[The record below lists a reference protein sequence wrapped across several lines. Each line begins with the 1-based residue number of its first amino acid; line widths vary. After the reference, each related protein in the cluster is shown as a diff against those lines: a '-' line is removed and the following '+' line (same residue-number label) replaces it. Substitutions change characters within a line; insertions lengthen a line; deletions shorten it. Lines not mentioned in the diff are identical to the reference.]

1 MFSLISNLKVF
12 FFLAVITRYIS
23 TQIKMDAVFIFQ
35 QEFYFVC
42 NGHLF
47 LEDHLMGELSLA
59 EAEDV
64 LHISLQHGGIGV
76 LGNHLQNLLVDGSLK
91 NKDK

>member
-1 MFSLISNLKVF
+1 M
-12 FFLAVITRYIS
+12 
-23 TQIKMDAVFIFQ
+23 FIFQ

-76 LGNHLQNLLVDGSLK
+76 LGNINQCIHYDHHPVLYITLHITLIQ
-91 NKDK
+91 

>member
-1 MFSLISNLKVF
+1 MIPNFNTLYFDLEKRTQFIGYFS
-12 FFLAVITRYIS
+12 TRTLFRLQS
-23 TQIKMDAVFIFQ
+23 A
-35 QEFYFVC
+35 FV
-42 NGHLF
+42 

-64 LHISLQHGGIGV
+64 LHVSLQHGGIGV

-91 NKDK
+91 NKI

>member
-1 MFSLISNLKVF
+1 MITKIVKPEKNILPMALYFLF
-12 FFLAVITRYIS
+12 FF
-23 TQIKMDAVFIFQ
+23 FFFFQ

-42 NGHLF
+42 NRDY

-64 LHISLQHGGIGV
+64 LHISLKHGGIGV
-76 LGNHLQNLLVDGSLK
+76 LGNHLQNVFVDGSLIGLALL
-91 NKDK
+91 